1 MLCHTVFSSTIYDKV
16 LAFNNFS
23 TQVVLLI
30 PAISIILNSV
40 FLLDIALLYAGI
52 SFISTLALMKLV
64 LLR

>member
-52 SFISTLALMKLV
+52 SFMSTLALMKLV

>member
-1 MLCHTVFSSTIYDKV
+1 M

-52 SFISTLALMKLV
+52 SFMSTLALMKLV